1 MTAVYGKELS
11 AYFKNLQGYICLTV
25 YYLLGGQF
33 FLMQLRYVGTNDISG
48 IFGNMYMV
56 AALTLPLLTM
66 RLFAEERRQHT
77 DQALFTAP
85 VSLWEIVWGKYL
97 AAFTLY
103 LSGVSVCV
111 VYFAL
116 ISAYSVPLWNLFIGN
131 FLGIVLLGAA
141 FVSIGLFV
149 SALTDSQVLAAVGTL
164 GCMVFLMMLDGI
176 GGVLPFALAFLE
188 KPLLAL
194 SFSGR
199 YADLYGRNC
208 ESAACAVF
216 RERGAGVPVFDG
228 SGA

>member
-11 AYFKNLQGYICLTV
+11 AYFKNPQGYICLAV

-48 IFGNMYMV
+48 IFANMYVV

-85 VSLWEIVWGKYL
+85 VTLGEIVWGKYL

-103 LSGVSVCV
+103 MTGVLICV

-116 ISAYSVPLWNLFIGN
+116 ISAFSAPLWNLFFGN

-141 FVSIGLFV
+141 LVSIGLLV
-149 SALTDSQVLAAVGTL
+149 
-164 GCMVFLMMLDGI
+164 
-176 GGVLPFALAFLE
+176 
-188 KPLLAL
+188 
-194 SFSGR
+194 
-199 YADLYGRNC
+199 
-208 ESAACAVF
+208 
-216 RERGAGVPVFDG
+216 
-228 SGA
+228 